1 MSKRDNYCMES
12 LGRVETLQSIA
23 DKLGVTRERVRQ
35 IELNALRKL
44 ANNKEAQKLF
54 FEVCGIKRGRI
65 WEA

>member
-1 MSKRDNYCMES
+1 MSKRDNYCLES
-12 LGRVETLQSIA
+12 LGRVETLQNIA

-54 FEVCGIKRGRI
+54 FEVCGIKKGRI

>member
-1 MSKRDNYCMES
+1 MSKRGAYCMES
-12 LGRVETLQSIA
+12 LGRVETLQNIA
-23 DKLGVTRERVRQ
+23 DKLGITRERVRQ

-54 FEVCGIKRGRI
+54 FEVCGIKKGRV